1 MRRKSPRDAKGNLPP
16 GPRGNFF
23 LGSAVELGRSS
34 MKFLT
39 QCARE
44 YGDIV
49 YLRFFGTPLCLL
61 THPTDIEYVLVK
73 NPANFVKSRDYR
85 ALKPVL
91 GNGLLTNEG
100 APWQKQRK
108 LVQPTFRHE
117 NTERYADVMVLATTR
132 MLDTWR
138 DGETRD
144 IHQQM
149 MALTLEIVAEALFGS
164 DVSGH
169 ASGVEQALGVM
180 MNQFDGMAGL
190 AFLLPEK
197 FPIPS
202 TLRFKRSV
210 ARLDKIIYRIIHE
223 RRTERRASKKDL
235 LEMLLRSQDEA
246 GSRMS
251 DEQLRDELM
260 TLFLAGH
267 ETTANA
273 LSWTWYLLAQHP
285 EIEAR
290 LLQEITQVL
299 DGSVPTA
306 RDVMRLPY
314 TEMVVKES
322 MRLYPPAWAVGR
334 QAVGEFEMGGYKFP
348 AGTNVAILQWSTQRD
363 PRFFSEPEMF
373 DPERWSAESVKR
385 NALPRF
391 AYFPFGGGPRV
402 CVGAGFAMMEAI
414 LLLATMAQRYR
425 MTLVAKRKVKLLPSV
440 TLRPRNGIQMVLHR
454 VHSAAHAVKVPQAV

>member
-1 MRRKSPRDAKGNLPP
+1 MKKGPRDAQGNLPP
-16 GPRGNFF
+16 GPHGNFL

-39 QCARE
+39 RCARQ

-49 YLRFFGTPLCLL
+49 YLRFFGTPICLL
-61 THPTDIEYVLVK
+61 THPNDIEYVFVK

-85 ALKPVL
+85 ALKTVL

-100 APWQKQRK
+100 TAWQKQRK
-108 LVQPTFRHE
+108 LVQPAFRHE
-117 NTERYADVMVLATTR
+117 NTQRYADVMVRAATR
-132 MLDTWR
+132 MLDTWCE
-138 DGETRD
+138 GETRD

-164 DVSGH
+164 NVSGH
-169 ASGVEQALGVM
+169 ASGVEQALGVL
-180 MNQFDGMAGL
+180 MNQFEGMAGL

-197 FPIPS
+197 FPLPS
-202 TLRFKRSV
+202 TLRFKRCV
-210 ARLDKIIYRIIHE
+210 AQLDKIIYAIIHE
-223 RRTERRASKKDL
+223 RRTTRRRSNDL
-235 LEMLLRSQDEA
+235 LEMLVRSQDEE
-246 GSRMS
+246 GSQMS
-251 DEQLRDELM
+251 DEQLRDEVM

-285 EIEAR
+285 EIETR
-290 LLQEITQVL
+290 LFEELNKVL
-299 DGSVPTA
+299 HGKVPTA
-306 RDVMRLPY
+306 ADVARLPY

-334 QAVGEFEMGGYKFP
+334 QAVGKFELGGYKFP
-348 AGTNVAILQWSTQRD
+348 AGTNIAILQWSTQRD
-363 PRFFSEPEMF
+363 ARFFPDPERF
-373 DPERWSAESVKR
+373 EPERWSAEELR
-385 NALPRF
+385 QNPLPRF

-414 LLLATMAQRYR
+414 LLLATMAQRFR
-425 MTLVAKRKVKLLPSV
+425 MTLVPNRKVKLLPSV
-440 TLRPRNGIQMVLHR
+440 TLRPRNGIRMVLHEVR
-454 VHSAAHAVKVPQAV
+454 P

>member
-1 MRRKSPRDAKGNLPP
+1 MKKGPRDAQGNLPP
-16 GPRGNFF
+16 GPRGNFL
-23 LGSAVELGRSS
+23 LGSAVEMARSS
-34 MKFLT
+34 MKFFT
-39 QCARE
+39 TCARE

-49 YLRFFGTPLCLL
+49 YLRFFGTPICLL
-61 THPTDIEYVLVK
+61 THPSDIEYVLVK
-73 NPANFVKSRDYR
+73 NPSNFVKSRDYR
-85 ALKPVL
+85 ALKSVL

-100 APWQKQRK
+100 VPWQKQRK

-117 NTERYADVMVLATTR
+117 NTDRYADVMVLATTR

-144 IHQQM
+144 VHQQM
-149 MALTLEIVAEALFGS
+149 MALTLGIVAEALFGS

-169 ASGVEQALGVM
+169 AGGVEQALAVL
-180 MNQFDGMAGL
+180 MNQFEGMAGL

-197 FPIPS
+197 LPLPS
-202 TLRFKRSV
+202 TLKFRRSV
-210 ARLDKIIYRIIHE
+210 AQLDKIIYAIIHE
-223 RRTERRASKKDL
+223 RRLARGPSKDL
-235 LEMLLRSQDEA
+235 LEMLLRSQDEE

-251 DEQLRDELM
+251 DEQLRDEVM

-290 LLQEITQVL
+290 LFQEISEVL
-299 DGSVPTA
+299 RGKLPA
-306 RDVMRLPY
+306 AADVARLPY

-348 AGTNVAILQWSTQRD
+348 AGTNVAILQWNTQRD
-363 PRFFSEPEMF
+363 ARFFPDPEKF
-373 DPERWSAESVKR
+373 DPERWSAESLRR

-425 MTLVAKRKVKLLPSV
+425 MTLVAKRKVKLMPSV
-440 TLRPRNGIQMVLHR
+440 TLRPRNGIQMVLQRTHG
-454 VHSAAHAVKVPQAV
+454 

>member
-1 MRRKSPRDAKGNLPP
+1 MKKGPRDAQGNLPP
-16 GPRGNFF
+16 GPRGNVL
-23 LGSAVELGRSS
+23 LGSAVDLGRNS
-34 MKFLT
+34 MRFLT
-39 QCARE
+39 RCARE

-49 YLRFFGTPLCLL
+49 YLRFFNTPICLL
-61 THPTDIEYVLVK
+61 THPNDIEYVLVK

-85 ALKPVL
+85 ALKSVL

-100 APWQKQRK
+100 AAWQKQRK
-108 LVQPTFRHE
+108 LVQPAFRHE
-117 NTERYADVMVLATTR
+117 NTARYADVMVLATTK
-132 MLDTWR
+132 MLDAWK

-149 MALTLEIVAEALFGS
+149 MALTLEIVAECLFGS

-169 ASGVEQALGVM
+169 ARGVEQALAVL

-197 FPIPS
+197 LPIPS
-202 TLRFKRSV
+202 TLKFKRCV
-210 ARLDKIIYRIIHE
+210 AQLDKIIYPIIHE
-223 RRTERRASKKDL
+223 RRQARRPSNDL
-235 LEMLLRSQDEA
+235 LEMLLRSQDEE
-246 GSRMS
+246 GDRMS
-251 DEQLRDELM
+251 DEQLRDEVM

-290 LLQEITQVL
+290 LFAEISAVL
-299 DGSVPTA
+299 NGKLPTA
-306 RDVMRLPY
+306 RDVSRLPY

-334 QAVGEFEMGGYKFP
+334 QAVGEFELGGYKFP
-348 AGTNVAILQWSTQRD
+348 KGTNIAIMQWSTQRD
-363 PRFFSEPEMF
+363 ARFFPDPERF
-373 DPERWSAESVKR
+373 DPERWSAETLRR
-385 NALPRF
+385 NPLPRF

-414 LLLATMAQRYR
+414 LLLATMAQRFC
-425 MTLVAKRKVKLLPSV
+425 MTLVPNRKVKLLPSV
-440 TLRPRNGIQMVLHR
+440 TLRPRNGIRMVLR
-454 VHSAAHAVKVPQAV
+454 EVRAQAQRTNGR

>member
-1 MRRKSPRDAKGNLPP
+1 MKKGPRNAQGNLPP
-16 GPRGNFF
+16 GPRGNVL
-23 LGSAVELGRSS
+23 LGSAVDLGRNS
-34 MKFLT
+34 MRFLT
-39 QCARE
+39 RCARE

-49 YLRFFGTPLCLL
+49 YLRFFNTPVCLL

-85 ALKPVL
+85 ALKSVL

-100 APWQKQRK
+100 ASWQKQRK

-117 NTERYADVMVLATTR
+117 NTARYADVMVRATTQ
-132 MLDTWR
+132 MLDTWK

-149 MALTLEIVAEALFGS
+149 MALTLEIVAESLFGS

-169 ASGVEQALGVM
+169 TSGVEQALAVLL
-180 MNQFDGMAGL
+180 NQFDGMAGL

-202 TLRFKRSV
+202 TLKFKRCV
-210 ARLDKIIYRIIHE
+210 AQLDKIIYSIIHE
-223 RRTERRASKKDL
+223 RRLARRPSNDL
-235 LEMLLRSQDEA
+235 LEMLLRSQDDE
-246 GSRMS
+246 GDRMS
-251 DEQLRDELM
+251 DEQLRDEVM

-290 LLQEITQVL
+290 LFREISEVL
-299 DGSVPTA
+299 HGRVPTA
-306 RDVMRLPY
+306 RDVSRLVY

-322 MRLYPPAWAVGR
+322 MRMYPPAWAVGR
-334 QAVGEFEMGGYKFP
+334 QAVGPFELGGYKFP
-348 AGTNVAILQWSTQRD
+348 AGTNIAIMQWSTQRD
-363 PRFFSEPEMF
+363 ARFFPDPERF
-373 DPERWSAESVKR
+373 DPERWNAETLRR
-385 NALPRF
+385 NPLPRF

-414 LLLATMAQRYR
+414 LLLATMAQRFC
-425 MTLVAKRKVKLLPSV
+425 MTLVPNRKVKLLPSV
-440 TLRPRNGIQMVLHR
+440 TLRPRNGIQMVLHQVRAEAQR
-454 VHSAAHAVKVPQAV
+454 VDGR

>member
-1 MRRKSPRDAKGNLPP
+1 MKKGPRNAQGNLPP
-16 GPRGNFF
+16 GPRGNFL
-23 LGSAVELGRSS
+23 LGSAVEMGRSS

-39 QCARE
+39 RCARE

-49 YLRFFGTPLCLL
+49 YLRFFGTPICLL
-61 THPTDIEYVLVK
+61 THPSDIEYVLVK
-73 NPANFVKSRDYR
+73 NPSNFVKSRDYR
-85 ALKPVL
+85 ALKSVL

-100 APWQKQRK
+100 VPWQKQRK

-117 NTERYADVMVLATTR
+117 NTDRYADVMVLATTR

-144 IHQQM
+144 VHQQM
-149 MALTLEIVAEALFGS
+149 MALTLGIVAEALFGS

-169 ASGVEQALGVM
+169 AGGVEQALAVL

-197 FPIPS
+197 LPLPS
-202 TLRFKRSV
+202 TLKFKRSV
-210 ARLDKIIYRIIHE
+210 AQLDKIIYAIIHE
-223 RRTERRASKKDL
+223 RRLARGPSKDL
-235 LEMLLRSQDEA
+235 LEMLLRSQDEE

-251 DEQLRDELM
+251 DEQLRDEVM

-290 LLQEITQVL
+290 LFQEISEVL
-299 DGSVPTA
+299 RGKLPA
-306 RDVMRLPY
+306 AADVARLPY

-348 AGTNVAILQWSTQRD
+348 AGTNVAILQWNTQRD
-363 PRFFSEPEMF
+363 ARFFPDPEKF
-373 DPERWSAESVKR
+373 DPQRWSAESLRR

-440 TLRPRNGIQMVLHR
+440 TLRPRNGIQMVLQRTHG
-454 VHSAAHAVKVPQAV
+454 

>member
-1 MRRKSPRDAKGNLPP
+1 MKKGPRDAQGNLPP
-16 GPRGNFF
+16 GPRGNVL
-23 LGSAVELGRSS
+23 LGSAVDLGRNS
-34 MKFLT
+34 MRFLT
-39 QCARE
+39 RCARE

-49 YLRFFGTPLCLL
+49 YLRFFNTPVCLL

-85 ALKPVL
+85 ALKSVL

-100 APWQKQRK
+100 ASWQKQRK
-108 LVQPTFRHE
+108 LVQPAFRHE
-117 NTERYADVMVLATTR
+117 NTARYADVMVRATTQ
-132 MLDTWR
+132 MLDTWK
-138 DGETRD
+138 DGEMRD

-149 MALTLEIVAEALFGS
+149 MALTLEIVAESLFGS

-169 ASGVEQALGVM
+169 TSGVEQALAVLL
-180 MNQFDGMAGL
+180 NQFDGMAGL

-202 TLRFKRSV
+202 TLKFKRCV
-210 ARLDKIIYRIIHE
+210 AQLDKIIYSIIHE
-223 RRTERRASKKDL
+223 RRLARRPSNDL
-235 LEMLLRSQDEA
+235 LEMLLRSQDDE
-246 GSRMS
+246 GDRMS
-251 DEQLRDELM
+251 DEQLRDEVM

-290 LLQEITQVL
+290 LFQEISEVL
-299 DGSVPTA
+299 HGRVPTA
-306 RDVMRLPY
+306 REVSRLVY

-322 MRLYPPAWAVGR
+322 MRMYPPAWAVGR
-334 QAVGEFEMGGYKFP
+334 QAVGPFELGGYKFP
-348 AGTNVAILQWSTQRD
+348 AGTNIAIMQWSTQRD
-363 PRFFSEPEMF
+363 ARFFPDPERF
-373 DPERWSAESVKR
+373 DPERWNAETLQR
-385 NALPRF
+385 NPLPRF

-414 LLLATMAQRYR
+414 LLLATMAQRFC
-425 MTLVAKRKVKLLPSV
+425 MTLVPNRKVKLLPSV
-440 TLRPRNGIQMVLHR
+440 TLRPRNGIRMVLHQVR
-454 VHSAAHAVKVPQAV
+454 AEAQRADGR

>member
-1 MRRKSPRDAKGNLPP
+1 MKKGPRDAQGNLPP
-16 GPRGNFF
+16 GPRGNV
-23 LGSAVELGRSS
+23 LIGSAVDLGRNS
-34 MKFLT
+34 MRFLT
-39 QCARE
+39 RCAHE

-49 YLRFFGTPLCLL
+49 YLRFFNTPICLL
-61 THPTDIEYVLVK
+61 THPSDIEYVLVK
-73 NPANFVKSRDYR
+73 NPSNFVKSRDYR
-85 ALKPVL
+85 ALKSVL

-100 APWQKQRK
+100 ASWQKQRK

-117 NTERYADVMVLATTR
+117 NTARYADVMVLATTK
-132 MLDTWR
+132 MLDTWK

-149 MALTLEIVAEALFGS
+149 MALTLEIVAESLFGS

-169 ASGVEQALGVM
+169 ASGVEQALAVL

-197 FPIPS
+197 LPIPS
-202 TLRFKRSV
+202 TRKFKRSV
-210 ARLDKIIYRIIHE
+210 AQLDKIIYPIIHE
-223 RRTERRASKKDL
+223 RRLARRPSNDL
-235 LEMLLRSQDEA
+235 LEMLLRSQDDE
-246 GSRMS
+246 GDRMS
-251 DEQLRDELM
+251 DEQLRDEVM

-290 LLQEITQVL
+290 LYAEISDVL
-299 DGSVPTA
+299 SGKVPTA
-306 RDVMRLPY
+306 RDVSRLPY

-334 QAVGEFEMGGYKFP
+334 QAVGPFELGGYKFP
-348 AGTNVAILQWSTQRD
+348 KGTNIMIMQWSTQRD
-363 PRFFSEPEMF
+363 ARFFPDPERF
-373 DPERWSAESVKR
+373 DPERWSPETLRR
-385 NALPRF
+385 NPLPRF

-414 LLLATMAQRYR
+414 LLLATMAQRFCL
-425 MTLVAKRKVKLLPSV
+425 TLVPNRKVKLLPSV
-440 TLRPRNGIQMVLHR
+440 TLRPKNGIRMVLHEVR
-454 VHSAAHAVKVPQAV
+454 AKAS